1 VSSRSL
7 RLRCAAGSPT
17 SMLVASA
24 RQLSNAKADF
34 GFRDVDAEEKE
45 RLVKDVFSKVA
56 EKYDIMNDVMSFGTH
71 RLWKDELVSMLGIPA
86 AARAN
91 PNVVPRHLDVA
102 GGTGDIAFRSLN
114 QMLSSYGASALA
126 SEAASGPKMDSN
138 RQIVV
143 CDINPDMLK
152 VGKQRAEKQYRNNG
166 LDMVSP
172 HFGFCVVSTL
182 IYLYRRIRYLAGV
195 RGGKCRAAA
204 LPGRF
209 FRPLHHRIRPAQRDQ
224 QGCKPHNA
232 RCSLLWFD
240 MQVLDAGGHPG
251 SLSRAEEGR
260 PHAHLRV
267 QPRAESFDGAGV
279 RPVLVQ
285 RDSAHGPA
293 GGGGRALLPVPG
305 GEHPKVP
312 QAGGRLLWM
321 VPRAVL
327 IQQM

>member
-7 RLRCAAGSPT
+7 RLRCAAGSQT
-17 SMLVASA
+17 SMLVAST
-24 RQLSNAKADF
+24 RLLSNAKADF

-102 GGTGDIAFRSLN
+102 GGTGDVAFRSLN

-172 HFGFCVVSTL
+172 HSRFCVVSTL
-182 IYLYRRIRYLAGV
+182 ILCRPIRY
-195 RGGKCRAAA
+195 
-204 LPGRF
+204 
-209 FRPLHHRIRPAQRDQ
+209 
-224 QGCKPHNA
+224 
-232 RCSLLWFD
+232 
-240 MQVLDAGGHPG
+240 
-251 SLSRAEEGR
+251 
-260 PHAHLRV
+260 
-267 QPRAESFDGAGV
+267 
-279 RPVLVQ
+279 
-285 RDSAHGPA
+285 
-293 GGGGRALLPVPG
+293 
-305 GEHPKVP
+305 
-312 QAGGRLLWM
+312 
-321 VPRAVL
+321 
-327 IQQM
+327 